1 MTQSDFNQSESKRMV
16 IMGCGALGASVASIL
31 TDKGILLQVLD
42 TSADAFDRLPTGL
55 VEDRR
60 IVPLVGDGT
69 NEKDLLKAAIQ
80 EAAVFMALS
89 GSDTKNALA
98 AQIAKQIFDVPTV
111 ICRIDDPSK
120 GDIYEDMGIVCV
132 SATTLV
138 EDMVIEAA
146 DA

>member
-16 IMGCGALGASVASIL
+16 IMGCGALGASVASVL

-69 NEKDLLKAAIQ
+69 NERDLLKAAIQ

>member
-1 MTQSDFNQSESKRMV
+1 MTQSDFNQSGSKRMV
-16 IMGCGALGASVASIL
+16 IMGCGALGASVASLL
-31 TDKGILLQVLD
+31 TDKGIFLQILD
-42 TSADAFDRLPTGL
+42 TNTNAFDHLPPGL

-69 NEKDLLKAAIQ
+69 DERDLLKAAIQ
-80 EAAVFMALS
+80 EASVFMALS

-98 AQIAKQIFDVPTV
+98 AQIAKQVFGVPTV
-111 ICRIDDPSK
+111 ICRVDDPSK
-120 GDIYEDMGIVCV
+120 GNIYEDMGIVCV
-132 SATTLV
+132 SATKLV